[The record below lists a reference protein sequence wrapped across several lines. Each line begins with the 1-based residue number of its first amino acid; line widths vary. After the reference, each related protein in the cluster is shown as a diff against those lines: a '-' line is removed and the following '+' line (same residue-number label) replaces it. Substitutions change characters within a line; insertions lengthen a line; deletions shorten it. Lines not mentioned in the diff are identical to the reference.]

1 MRDVNAAKLLSELI
15 ALPSINPAFVP
26 ANDARAGE
34 HRVAGFLLATMGAA
48 GLEVE
53 RREVFPNR
61 HNVLGFLRPS
71 GNAKSRVV
79 LAPHMDTVGG
89 REEQFTPVK
98 KNGRIY
104 GRGACDTKG
113 SVSAMLTAVLNVAKA
128 KVRPRETEIV
138 FAGLMDEEDNQS
150 GSRALVRDG
159 FKADLAI
166 VGEPTQLRC
175 VTAHKG
181 DLWLKIQTKGKAA
194 HGAKPHLGKNAV
206 HAMTPIVNWLEED
219 YAAEL
224 RKRSHPLLGSPTV
237 NVGSIRGGT
246 QPNVVPDLCEISIDR
261 RTIPGETEASV
272 TREIKTFLKA
282 HPSARLLNSKC
293 NECWPMETDIRNPL
307 VARFMATVGQR
318 KPIGVDFF
326 CDGAVLSAGG
336 IPCVV
341 FGPGDIA
348 QAHTSDEWIELKS
361 LEGAVGILTRFLQ
374 SLP

>member
-1 MRDVNAAKLLSELI
+1 MNAARLLSELI

-26 ANDARAGE
+26 ANDPRAGE
-34 HRVAGFLLATMGAA
+34 HRVADFLLATMASA
-48 GLEVE
+48 GLDVE

-61 HNVLGFLRPS
+61 HNVLGYLSPS
-71 GNAKSRVV
+71 GKASARVL

-89 REEQFTPVK
+89 RDEQFTPAK
-98 KNGRIY
+98 KNGRIF

-113 SVSAMLTAVLNVAKA
+113 SIAAMLTAILKVANSRA
-128 KVRPRETEIV
+128 RPRQTEIV
-138 FAGLMDEEDNQS
+138 FVGFMDEEDSQS
-150 GSRALVRDG
+150 GSRALVGAG

-166 VGEPTQLRC
+166 VGEPTELQC

-181 DLWLKIQTKGKAA
+181 DLWLKIETVGKAA

-224 RKRSHPLLGSPTV
+224 RRRSHPLLGSPTV

-246 QPNVVPDLCEISIDR
+246 QPNVVPDRCEISIDR

-272 TREIKTFLKA
+272 IREIKAFLKSR
-282 HPSARLLNSKC
+282 PDARLLNSKC

-307 VARFMATVGQR
+307 VAQFMSTVGQR
-318 KPIGVDFF
+318 KPLGVDFF

-336 IPCVV
+336 IPSVV

-348 QAHTSDEWIELKS
+348 QAHTSDEWISLKS
-361 LEGAVGILTRFLQ
+361 LDGAVAILTRFLQ